1 VNTDESKQALAAFG
15 QRVRWLRE
23 QRGMSPTEL
32 SERSRTSRG
41 RRVSPQRIGRV
52 EAGEADPH
60 YDEMLA
66 LARGLGV
73 TSAELVG
80 KTL

>member
-1 VNTDESKQALAAFG
+1 MNTDESKQALAAFG

-23 QRGMSPTEL
+23 QRAMSPSDL

-41 RRVSPQRIGRV
+41 RVSPQRIGRV
-52 EAGEADPH
+52 EAGEADPK